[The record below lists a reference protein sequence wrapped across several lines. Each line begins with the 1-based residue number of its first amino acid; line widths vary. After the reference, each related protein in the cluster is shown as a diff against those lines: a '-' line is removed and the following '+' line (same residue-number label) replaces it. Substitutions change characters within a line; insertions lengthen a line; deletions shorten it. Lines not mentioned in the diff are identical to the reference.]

1 MPQLS
6 PLKWFYLFIFSILI
20 LIFILIKMNFLFSNK
35 INIDNNFIKKKN
47 QMKWKI

>member
-6 PLKWFYLFIFSILI
+6 PLKWFYLFIISILI
-20 LIFILIKMNFLFSNK
+20 LIFILIKMNFLFYNK
-35 INIDNNFIKKKN
+35 INIVYNFIKKKN

>member
-6 PLKWFYLFIFSILI
+6 PLKWFYLYTISIYI
-20 LIFILIKMNFLFSNK
+20 LIFILIKMNFFFSIK
-35 INIDNNFIKKKN
+35 SYDDNNFMKKKN